1 MYAIF
6 VTKHGPPEVLELMDA
21 PMPEP
26 GPGQVRI
33 KVAATTVNFADIQA
47 RRGSYHGSASPPFIP
62 GLEVAGTVD
71 KLGPGVVGL
80 GVGQRV
86 AAHADGGS
94 YAQYALGRTV
104 GVFPLP
110 DSIEW
115 ETAACFPSVGTTSFN
130 LLNLAG
136 RLQPGETVLIHAA
149 AGGIGSTA
157 VQLARVLGAS
167 KIIGTVGSA
176 EKAKLIMD
184 LGADAAINYRE
195 EDVPERVRELTNGTG
210 VDVVLDGVGADTF
223 ESSVKSLA
231 RYGRLVA
238 FGQSSGPPTPV
249 SFGQLYGDNKAVV
262 GYSTGGRRRTRPD
275 DLRPAGLAVL
285 KLLAAGR
292 WKPVIG
298 GSYPLDQAGEAQRL
312 VEERGSMGKVLL
324 IP

>member
-21 PMPEP
+21 PTPEP

-33 KVAATTVNFADIQA
+33 KVAATTVNFADIQS
-47 RRGSYHGSASPPFIP
+47 RRGSYHGSAAPPFIP

-80 GVGQRV
+80 DVGQRV

-94 YAQYALGRTV
+94 YAQYAVGRSV

-115 ETAACFPSVGTTSFN
+115 EPAACFPSVGTTSFN

-176 EKAKLIMD
+176 EKAKLILE

-195 EDVPERVRELTNGTG
+195 EDVAERVRELTSGTG

-231 RYGRLVA
+231 PYGRLVA

-249 SFGQLYGDNKAVV
+249 SFGQLYGDNKSIV
-262 GYSTGGRRRTRPD
+262 GYSTGGRRRTRPE

-298 GSYPLDQAGEAQRL
+298 GSYPLEQAGEAQRL
-312 VEERGSMGKVLL
+312 VEDRASVGKVLL